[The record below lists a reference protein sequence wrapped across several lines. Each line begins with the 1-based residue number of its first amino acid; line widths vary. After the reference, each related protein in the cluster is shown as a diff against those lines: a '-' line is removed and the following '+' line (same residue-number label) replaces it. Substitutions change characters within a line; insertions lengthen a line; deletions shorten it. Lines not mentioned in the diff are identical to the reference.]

1 MDHAYHQTL
10 LHPIPVH
17 PHHYFEHEPPYHK
30 RKTRKDPDHA
40 PMTRSGNANPQPPR
54 MAKRKNETPMYVRPY
69 LEDPVWLQPDDD
81 EMEMLYD
88 QELAKQTKSDKK
100 TLPEK
105 PPKHWEHHYLH
116 DLPGDPDLENP
127 DAEHF
132 EQYDDPDM
140 EIDTRQN
147 DFIDKPEYKDL
158 HNHKRNELINNET
171 PMYVRPYLEDPVWLQ
186 PDDDEMEML
195 YDQEFAKQAKLKDG
209 EKTLPQKPP
218 KHWEHHYLHDLPG
231 DPDLENP
238 DAQTFEQYDDPD
250 MEVDTR
256 SNEAPNGFR
265 KTGEACNHNFEC
277 ISGKCVSFMS
287 KHAVCMPF

>member
-1 MDHAYHQTL
+1 
-10 LHPIPVH
+10 
-17 PHHYFEHEPPYHK
+17 
-30 RKTRKDPDHA
+30 
-40 PMTRSGNANPQPPR
+40 
-54 MAKRKNETPMYVRPY
+54 
-69 LEDPVWLQPDDD
+69 
-81 EMEMLYD
+81 
-88 QELAKQTKSDKK
+88 
-100 TLPEK
+100 
-105 PPKHWEHHYLH
+105 
-116 DLPGDPDLENP
+116 
-127 DAEHF
+127 
-132 EQYDDPDM
+132 M

-147 DFIDKPEYKDL
+147 DFIDHPEYKDL

-195 YDQEFAKQAKLKDG
+195 YDQELAKQAKLKDD